1 METLEYGY
9 IGLFVVCFLAAT
21 ILPFSSEG
29 VLLLFVSLGYDVF
42 LSLTIASIGNTL
54 GGITNYGIGLIGN
67 PASIQ
72 KLFKT
77 PDRFERFS
85 KRIKKYGASIA
96 LLSWL
101 PFIGD
106 PLTIALG
113 FFRVPFIPVLILMAI
128 SKTLRYAFL
137 IFLVN

>member
-29 VLLLFVSLGYDVF
+29 VLLVFVSLGYDVF

-77 PDRFERFS
+77 PERFERFS
-85 KRIKKYGASIA
+85 KRIKKY
-96 LLSWL
+96 
-101 PFIGD
+101 D
-106 PLTIALG
+106 
-113 FFRVPFIPVLILMAI
+113 
-128 SKTLRYAFL
+128 
-137 IFLVN
+137 